1 MKTTSFGISAF
12 LITVVTL
19 IIIAEINLG
28 ATRQSLLE
36 DNLNDGMSAALQ
48 MALDERGYA
57 IGDENELV
65 TDIVEY
71 LSLYILEDCSL
82 DVEVIGAD
90 LSTGIVSLKVTEHY
104 LTAFGRVKDITCT
117 RTVLL
122 EDRPVDLPDSYTV
135 QYVIQDV
142 TGRQVLYKK
151 YTMREGS
158 TILYPSV
165 ENYNLPI
172 SGWAATPG
180 GTILSAAEITSL
192 PLDKD
197 YTFYAILN

>member
-48 MALDERGYA
+48 MALDERGYS

-71 LSLYILEDCSL
+71 LSLYVLEDYRCRFKYRNCFSESHRAL
-82 DVEVIGAD
+82 FDSVRKSKGR
-90 LSTGIVSLKVTEHY
+90 Y
-104 LTAFGRVKDITCT
+104 LYQNRF
-117 RTVLL
+117 
-122 EDRPVDLPDSYTV
+122 
-135 QYVIQDV
+135 
-142 TGRQVLYKK
+142 TGRQTCRFTGFLYGTVCHSG
-151 YTMREGS
+151 YYGTAGS
-158 TILYPSV
+158 V
-165 ENYNLPI
+165 
-172 SGWAATPG
+172 
-180 GTILSAAEITSL
+180 
-192 PLDKD
+192 
-197 YTFYAILN
+197 